1 MRPLLHHDSSL
12 EYSNAVC
19 VLDGGQTVGHDD
31 ARPALA
37 GLVQSLLHHLQ
48 REHGLIR
55 APTMNVFS
63 TKDGFSLNQSCHLYQ
78 HGYFPVFLP
87 SSSLMWTLSAQHF
100 PQSEFVPIFLCV
112 DFSCSSRLYEL
123 VTWLTIYLI
132 SLTSITGEN
141 GKMCSPSRSQCPAQK
156 WPHPAAA
163 VWGCGGWLGL
173 WLFAASDHLTAVS
186 PYHLPACH
194 ISAHGKNKQ
203 TKQWEGIV
211 VLL

>member
-1 MRPLLHHDSSL
+1 MNSL
-12 EYSNAVC
+12 S
-19 VLDGGQTVGHDD
+19 
-31 ARPALA
+31 
-37 GLVQSLLHHLQ
+37 
-48 REHGLIR
+48 
-55 APTMNVFS
+55 PTF
-63 TKDGFSLNQSCHLYQ
+63 
-78 HGYFPVFLP
+78 
-87 SSSLMWTLSAQHF
+87 
-100 PQSEFVPIFLCV
+100 PIFLCV

-123 VTWLTIYLI
+123 VTLLTIYLI

-194 ISAHGKNKQ
+194 ISAHGKKKTNKTMRGHSCVTIDGQ
-203 TKQWEGIV
+203 NYTKYGSKHSSQLTNFLKSI
-211 VLL
+211 L

>member
-1 MRPLLHHDSSL
+1 MGRTVTSDSQSEFRLYTFRFKPQQPLSESAWEEWWSKAPVFNPELKIMDYGLFVTVSHLSVDKHVVDPLLCQQLLMCPLLHHDSSL

-37 GLVQSLLHHLQ
+37 GLVQSFLHHLQ

-100 PQSEFVPIFLCV
+100 P
-112 DFSCSSRLYEL
+112 FSCVWIL
-123 VTWLTIYLI
+123 
-132 SLTSITGEN
+132 
-141 GKMCSPSRSQCPAQK
+141 
-156 WPHPAAA
+156 AAA
-163 VWGCGGWLGL
+163 VVCMSWWLY
-173 WLFAASDHLTAVS
+173 S
-186 PYHLPACH
+186 PF
-194 ISAHGKNKQ
+194 
-203 TKQWEGIV
+203 T
-211 VLL
+211 